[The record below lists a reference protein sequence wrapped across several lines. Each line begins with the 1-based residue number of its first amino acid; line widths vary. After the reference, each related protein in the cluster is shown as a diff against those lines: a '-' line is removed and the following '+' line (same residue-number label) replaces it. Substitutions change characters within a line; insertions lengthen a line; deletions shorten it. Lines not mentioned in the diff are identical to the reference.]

1 MRGHMKSQHFNHV
14 SVFGQDSPG
23 NQKISY
29 EEKVKLFKAKRYSIP
44 MLLPEGT
51 KNWITRDY
59 IRYIDQSGRW
69 YPLSASFNM
78 AQRNSEYAGL

>member
-1 MRGHMKSQHFNHV
+1 MT
-14 SVFGQDSPG
+14 
-23 NQKISY
+23 Y
-29 EEKVKLFKAKRYSIP
+29 EEKVKLFKATRYSMP
-44 MLLPEGT
+44 MLPEGT

-69 YPLSASFNM
+69 YPQSASFKM

>member
-1 MRGHMKSQHFNHV
+1 MT
-14 SVFGQDSPG
+14 
-23 NQKISY
+23 Y
-29 EEKVKLFKAKRYSIP
+29 EEKVKLFKAKRYSMP
-44 MLLPEGT
+44 MLPEGT

-69 YPLSASFNM
+69 YPPSASFKM